1 MQLPVYTKEEFAP
14 AAPIKCTQK
23 EGVLPAKY
31 VKMLQKTRG
40 VPQWKA
46 VGKCFLLFL
55 IARCSFQKELL
66 SRRVK
71 AKVLFFLIGCFFFKK
86 KRTLKLAMD

>member
-23 EGVLPAKY
+23 EGFLPAKY

-55 IARCSFQKELL
+55 MHAALSEKSCFQDALKQK
-66 SRRVK
+66 S
-71 AKVLFFLIGCFFFKK
+71 FFF
-86 KRTLKLAMD
+86 